1 MRKFLL
7 ICAAAMLSFTASAAI
22 ESNVAHENDVGY
34 IVPDVSVCSSPVVN
48 YTIEAWQAPL
58 MLNLEVSD
66 LSAQVVY
73 IYSNSVKPIEISE
86 ALVQFQWP
94 TNEEI
99 NYLYQ
104 KPSFYNNSV
113 PRTKYVLCN
122 NSFMV
127 RRTKLS

>member
-7 ICAAAMLSFTASAAI
+7 ICAVAMLSFTASAAI

-34 IVPDVSVCSSPVVN
+34 IVPNVSMCSSPVVN

-66 LSAQVVY
+66 MSAQVVY
-73 IYSNSVKPIEISE
+73 IYSDLAEPIKISE
-86 ALVQFQWP
+86 TLVQFQWP

-104 KPSFYNNSV
+104 KPSFYNNNV

-122 NSFMV
+122 NSFTV